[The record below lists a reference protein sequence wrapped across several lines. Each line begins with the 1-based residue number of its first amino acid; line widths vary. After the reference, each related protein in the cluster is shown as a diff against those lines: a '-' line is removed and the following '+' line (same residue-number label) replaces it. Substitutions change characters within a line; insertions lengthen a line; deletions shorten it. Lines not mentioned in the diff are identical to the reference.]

1 MATQI
6 GPKIGIEGEKEYRA
20 QMQQIID
27 QAKTLDAAM
36 NKTASTWDRNT
47 SEMTKNKAQAQKL
60 VQQIGLF
67 ENKLALMNTMLEK
80 SAEKYG
86 ENDKKTQAWQRAI
99 DNTTASIN
107 NMKSQLQSLNNAQ
120 NFSGFATQMAD
131 VGTKIQNIGTSLS
144 AVGQKLT
151 MSLTLPIAA
160 AGSAAIKLGS
170 DMAESAN
177 KVDVV
182 FGSMSASVKEF
193 AKTTTDT
200 FAISEG
206 KALEMAADYGAMA
219 TSMGM
224 SERQAANLSM
234 ELVGLAGDM
243 ASFHNKSIEISQTS
257 LKGLFTGETEA
268 LKQFGVAMTQTNLEE
283 FAAKQGKVFSSM
295 SQAEKIMTRYQF
307 LLESQRDAMG
317 DSERTADEFA
327 GSTRRL
333 EASFSDAAAAL
344 GQALIPI
351 VTPVIQALTRLL
363 QKFAELPAPIQQF
376 IGVTLAMV
384 AVIGPV
390 VLIIGMF
397 VSAIGNIVTAAPAV
411 AAAITS
417 IAAAVTGLDV
427 ALAPAIGIILALI
440 AAMALAVAAGAAIAK
455 HWDEICAA
463 AEQFGD
469 GIKDAYQKVV
479 SANDQILNSID
490 NFITDVIDY
499 FKQLP
504 GKIKQA
510 IRDMVQQVKDEFNN
524 MIRTAKQS
532 GKDFIDGFV
541 NGIKE
546 RVQKVVDAVKDIA
559 KTVQD
564 FLGFSCP
571 DKGPLSKYEEWMP
584 HFMEGLASGI
594 EKNKSVVTR
603 AINDLSKDMVLP
615 LDASASMNMAISA
628 SNDNYAAGM
637 VGGFTMNV
645 SVDHIND
652 LNDLLR
658 IQQQA
663 QQRLRMG
670 AV

>member
-36 NKTASTWDRNT
+36 NKTASAWDKNT

-67 ENKLALMNTMLEK
+67 ESKLALMNTMLEK

-86 ENDKKTQAWQRAI
+86 ENDRKTQAWQRAI

-131 VGTKIQNIGTSLS
+131 VGTKIQNIGASLS

-151 MSLTLPIAA
+151 MSLTLPLVA
-160 AGSAAIKLGS
+160 AGTAAVKLGS
-170 DMAESAN
+170 DMNESAN

-182 FGSMSASVKEF
+182 FGQMAQSVKDF
-193 AKTTTDT
+193 AKTTTDMY
-200 FAISEG
+200 AISEG
-206 KALEMAADYGAMA
+206 KALEMASDYGAMA

-224 SERQAANLSM
+224 SERQAATLST

-243 ASFHNKSIEISQTS
+243 ASFHNKSIEMSQNS

-283 FAAKQGKVFSSM
+283 FAAKQGKVFSQM
-295 SQAEKIMTRYQF
+295 SQSEKIMTRYNY
-307 LLESQRDAMG
+307 LLETQRDAIG

-333 EASFSDAAAAL
+333 QASFEDAAAAL

-351 VTPVIQALTRLL
+351 ITPVIQALTKLL
-363 QKFAELPAPIQQF
+363 QKFSELPEPIQQF
-376 IGVTLAMV
+376 IAVTLTIV
-384 AVIGPV
+384 AAIGPV
-390 VLIIGMF
+390 LVIIGAFM
-397 VSAIGNIVTAAPAV
+397 SSLGSIVANAPAV
-411 AAAITS
+411 ATAITS
-417 IAAAVTGLDV
+417 IAGAITGLDL
-427 ALAPAIGIILALI
+427 ALAPAIGVILLF
-440 AAMALAVAAGAAIAK
+440 VAAIVAAAAIGVTIGK

-463 AEQFGD
+463 AERLGN
-469 GIKDAYQKVV
+469 GIKEAYQKVV
-479 SANDQILNSID
+479 SANDEILNNIND
-490 NFITDVIDY
+490 FVTEVIDE

-504 GKIKQA
+504 SKIKQA
-510 IRDMVQQVKDEFNN
+510 IKDMIQQVKDEFNN
-524 MIRTAKQS
+524 LIRSAKQS
-532 GKDFIDGFV
+532 GQDFIDGFV
-541 NGIKE
+541 NGIKQ

-559 KTVQD
+559 KTVEEY
-564 FLGFSCP
+564 LGFSCP
-571 DKGPLSKYEEWMP
+571 DKGPLSKYERWMP
-584 HFMEGLASGI
+584 DFMEGLAKGI
-594 EKNKSVVTR
+594 EQNKSVVTR

-615 LDASASMNMAISA
+615 LDASASMNMAISG
-628 SNDNYAAGM
+628 SNDSYAAGM

>member
-6 GPKIGIEGEKEYRA
+6 GPKIGIEGEKEYRQ

-36 NKTASTWDRNT
+36 NKTASAWDRNT

-60 VQQIGLF
+60 VQQISLF
-67 ENKLALMNTMLEK
+67 ENKLALMNEMLEK
-80 SAEKYG
+80 SADKYG

-107 NMKSQLQSLNNAQ
+107 NMRHQLDSLNNAQ
-120 NFSGFATQMAD
+120 NFSNFATQMAD
-131 VGTKIQNIGTSLS
+131 VGTKIQNIGGSIA

-151 MSLTLPIAA
+151 MSLTLPLVA
-160 AGSAAIKLGS
+160 AGTAAIKLGS
-170 DMAESAN
+170 DMNESAN

-182 FGSMSASVKEF
+182 FGEMAQSVKDF
-193 AKTTTDT
+193 AETTTDT
-200 FAISEG
+200 FAISKGE
-206 KALEMAADYGAMA
+206 ALQMASDYGAMA
-219 TSMGM
+219 TSMGL
-224 SERQAANLSM
+224 SERQAASLST

-243 ASFHNKSIEISQTS
+243 ASFHNKSMDVAANS
-257 LKGLFTGETEA
+257 LRGIFTGEAEA
-268 LKQFGVAMTQTNLEE
+268 LRQFGAVMTQTNLEE
-283 FAAKQGKVFSSM
+283 FAAKQGKVYNAM
-295 SQAEKIMTRYQF
+295 SQGEKIMLRYNF
-307 LLESQRDAMG
+307 LLESQRDAIG
-317 DSERTADEFA
+317 DSERTSDEFA

-333 EASFSDAAAAL
+333 EASLKDAAAAL
-344 GQALIPI
+344 GDALIPI
-351 VTPVIQALTRLL
+351 ITPVIQALTKML
-363 QKFAELPAPIQQF
+363 QAFTDLPQPVQQF
-376 IGVTLAMV
+376 IAITLALV
-384 AVIGPV
+384 AAIGPV
-390 VLIIGMF
+390 ILIVGSLM
-397 VSAIGNIVTAAPAV
+397 SAFGAIVTNAPIIAG
-411 AAAITS
+411 AITS
-417 IAAAVTGLDV
+417 IAAAITGLDL
-427 ALAPAIGIILALI
+427 ALAPAIGVILALV
-440 AAMALAVAAGAAIAK
+440 AALAAAALIGYEIGK

-463 AEQFGD
+463 AQRLGND
-469 GIKDAYQKVV
+469 IKEAYNKII
-479 SANDQILNSID
+479 ATNDEIKASIEE
-490 NFITDVIDY
+490 FVTDVIDY

-504 GKIKQA
+504 TKIKQA
-510 IRDMVQQVKDEFNN
+510 IRDMVQQIKDEFNN

-546 RVQKVVDAVKDIA
+546 RIQKVVDAVKEVA
-559 KTVQD
+559 NVVQD
-564 FLGFSCP
+564 YLGFSRP
-571 DKGPLSKYEEWMP
+571 DKGPLHTYEEWMP

-594 EKNKSVVTR
+594 EKNKSLVTR

-628 SNDNYAAGM
+628 SDNNYASGM

-652 LNDLLR
+652 LNDLLK

-663 QQRLRMG
+663 QQRFRMG